1 MTPATTDWQR
11 HFAWLADAIEA
22 RLAPGESALT
32 TLAAE
37 ESDFVRFNA
46 GKVRQIGRVSQGTLT
61 VRLIEGER
69 QAYSTL
75 TVSGDAQADHDALA
89 GALAALREALF
100 DASPDPHLLVDTS
113 AWTQTTRRRGT
124 LPEIE
129 ALLSV
134 VARRARGLDFV
145 GFYAGGSM
153 ARGFA
158 SSSGSRGWHEVDN
171 FNFSWSLYDASG
183 RAIKTTCAGEAW
195 SDETFARKVE
205 EAASRL
211 PVLGRTPRALA
222 PGLYRAWLAPAAL
235 AELIGT
241 ASFTAFSARQQA
253 TARSELYRL
262 NRGEISL
269 DERVTLTEEL
279 DLGIAPR
286 FSEDGYQRESV
297 PLIEAGRGAQQLTSA
312 RTARE
317 YGLRPNGALA
327 SEMPVSLSMRGGD
340 LADADVLAALDTGL
354 YVGNLWYVNFS
365 DRMDCRL
372 TGMTRFATFWV
383 EHGEIVA
390 PVEAMRFDDSLYRL
404 LGRELER
411 LGATPEL
418 LLNDWTWGER
428 STGGMRLPGL
438 LARSFRLTL

>member
-1 MTPATTDWQR
+1 MTAGTIDWQR
-11 HFAWLADAIEA
+11 HFMMLADAIEH
-22 RLAPGESALT
+22 RLAAGETALT

-46 GKVRQIGRVSQGTLT
+46 GKVRQIGHVSQGTLT

-75 TVSGDAQADHDALA
+75 TVCGDAQADCEAVA
-89 GALAALREALF
+89 EALAALREALR

-113 AWTQTTRRRGT
+113 VWTQTTRRRGA
-124 LPEIE
+124 LPDIE
-129 ALLSV
+129 SLLGV
-134 VARRARGLDFV
+134 VERGAAGLDFV

-158 SSSGSRGWHEVDN
+158 SSSGSRGWYAVDN
-171 FNFSWSLYDASG
+171 FNFSWSLYDANG
-183 RAIKTTCAGEAW
+183 RAIKSSYAGEEW
-195 SDETFARKVE
+195 SDETFATKL
-205 EAASRL
+205 EAAAARM
-211 PVLGRTPRALA
+211 PVLARTPRALD

-235 AELIGT
+235 VELIGT

-262 NRGEISL
+262 NRGEVSL
-269 DERVTLTEEL
+269 DPRVTLIEDL

-286 FSEDGYQRESV
+286 FSEDGFQRETV
-297 PLIEAGRGAQQLTSA
+297 PLIEAGRSAQQLTSA

-327 SEMPVSLSMRGGD
+327 NEMPVSLSMQGGD
-340 LADADVLAALDTGL
+340 LAETDVLAALDTGL
-354 YVGNLWYVNFS
+354 YIGNLWYVNFS
-365 DRMDCRL
+365 DRMDCRM

-383 EHGEIVA
+383 ERGEIVA

-404 LGRELER
+404 LGSELER

-428 STGGMRLPGL
+428 STGGMQLPGL